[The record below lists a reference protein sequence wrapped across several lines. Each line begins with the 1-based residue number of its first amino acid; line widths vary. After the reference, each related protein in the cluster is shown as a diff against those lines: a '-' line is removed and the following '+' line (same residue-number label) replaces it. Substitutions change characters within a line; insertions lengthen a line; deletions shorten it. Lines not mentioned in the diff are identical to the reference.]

1 MHTTPVSLLE
11 RLREPGEASAWE
23 RFVDLYTPLLFGWAR
38 RVGLQET
45 DAADLIQ
52 DVFATLI
59 QKMPHFVYDQS
70 KSFRA
75 WLRSVALNRWR
86 DNRER
91 RGLRP
96 LNGNPDALEDMPA
109 PPEADP
115 FWEVEYRQH
124 LVGRALDVM
133 RAEFEPTTWKACWEF
148 VVHGRPASEVAAELG
163 VSENAVYISKLRVL
177 RRLRRELQGL
187 LE

>member
-1 MHTTPVSLLE
+1 MHTTPVSLLK
-11 RLREPGEASAWE
+11 RLRNPGEAAAWE

-38 RVGLQET
+38 SVGLQEQ
-45 DAADLIQ
+45 DAADLVQ
-52 DVFATLI
+52 DVFATLV

-75 WLRSVALNRWR
+75 WLRSVTLNRWR

-96 LNGNPDALEDMPA
+96 LNGNAEALEDVAA
-109 PPEADP
+109 PDEGP
-115 FWEVEYRQH
+115 FWEAEYRQH

-133 RAEFEPTTWKACWEF
+133 RAEFEPTTWKACWGF
-148 VVHGRPASEVAAELG
+148 VVQGRPAADVATELG
-163 VSENAVYISKLRVL
+163 LTENAVYISKLRVL
-177 RRLRRELQGL
+177 RRLRLELQGL